1 MSRTITRTLP
11 TTIVTGVVM
20 VDGKGAHEVIT
31 RTYEG
36 VKLTKNQA
44 LNELKKEF
52 KEGCMV
58 SNIMHE
64 EHKYEISVGVFIA
77 NAQKVIE

>member
-11 TTIVTGVVM
+11 TTIVTGVIM
-20 VDGKGAHEVIT
+20 VEGKEVPEIIT

-52 KEGCMV
+52 KTRVWYQILCMKNTSTKLV
-58 SNIMHE
+58 
-64 EHKYEISVGVFIA
+64 
-77 NAQKVIE
+77 

>member
-1 MSRTITRTLP
+1 MNRTITRTLP
-11 TTIVTGVVM
+11 TTIVTGVIM
-20 VDGKGAHEVIT
+20 VEGKEVPEVIT

-52 KEGCMV
+52 KDGCMV

-64 EHKYEISVGVFIA
+64 EHKYEISVGAFIA